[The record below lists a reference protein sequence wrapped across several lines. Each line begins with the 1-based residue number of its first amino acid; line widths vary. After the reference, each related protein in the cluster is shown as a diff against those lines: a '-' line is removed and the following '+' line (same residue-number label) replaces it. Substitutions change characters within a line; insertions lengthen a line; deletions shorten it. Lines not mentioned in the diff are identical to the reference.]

1 MLALVKKYLGWRN
14 WAVFL
19 YNSVLENLFVLFVI
33 ALYKNRFDLNFVLE
47 ALLFLVFSIFAT
59 TYGYLINDFSDREL
73 DRVHGK
79 ANTFASDS
87 TLQAVLVLIVIL
99 LVCLVSSQPFWE
111 RKYFLTLTG
120 VWFLIAT
127 FYSLPPLRLK
137 ERGKWSLFF
146 VAIAQ
151 RLLPV
156 LILFAVFD
164 FIHGWLPVAIAFYVF
179 LRGIASDLSHQ
190 LEDFE
195 NDRKT
200 GTRTFVVSSGFR
212 RAQTLFAVVLHVER
226 LTLAV
231 LLTVFGVLFKSGRWE
246 VTFVLWATFAL
257 YLFVLIYF
265 YLHPAQ
271 WQKNPFDAKQK
282 SVAQFLHHSYPS
294 VVLPLGFNLSVAIVY
309 WPFSIFLILQIFFRK
324 LYSVEIISNSFLFQ
338 RINQML
344 RVRG

>member
-1 MLALVKKYLGWRN
+1 MLRLVKKYLGWRN

-33 ALYKNRFDLNFVLE
+33 ALYKNRFDLNFVLQ
-47 ALLFLVFSIFAT
+47 ALVFLVFSILAT

-73 DRVHGK
+73 DRAHDK
-79 ANTFASDS
+79 ANTFANDS
-87 TLQAVLVLIVIL
+87 TLQAVLVLIVVL
-99 LVCLVSSQPFWE
+99 LMCLVSSQPFWKS
-111 RKYFLTLTG
+111 KYFLTLT
-120 VWFLIAT
+120 VPWFLIAT

-164 FIHGWLPVAIAFYVF
+164 FMHGWLPVAIAFYVF
-179 LRGIASDLSHQ
+179 LRGIASDLNHQ

-212 RAQTLFAVVLHVER
+212 RAQTVFSLVLHLER
-226 LTLAV
+226 LMLAGLLAV
-231 LLTVFGVLFKSGRWE
+231 FGFLFKSRGWE
-246 VTFVLWATFAL
+246 VAFVLWATFAL
-257 YLFVLIYF
+257 YLLALIVF
-265 YLHPAQ
+265 YLQPSQ
-271 WQKNPFDAKQK
+271 WQKNPFDAEQK
-282 SVAQFLHHSYPS
+282 SIAQFLHHSYPS
-294 VVLPLGFNLSVAIVY
+294 VVLPLGFNLAVTIVY
-309 WPFSIFLILQIFFRK
+309 WPFSLFLILQIFFRK
-324 LYSVEIISNSFLFQ
+324 LYSVEIINNSFLFQ
-338 RINQML
+338 RINQLL